1 MPDWLLAGTDMG
13 THCLIVGYDHG
24 GQVVKLLFDDTETV
38 DYIIT
43 GKNKMDLIF
52 VGEKQREV
60 TRTP

>member
-1 MPDWLLAGTDMG
+1 MG